1 MRNKFKKKAKPLS
14 LFFLLYENKKIKFK
28 MQIGLPYNLKE
39 NLIQIQP
46 LLNARK
52 KKITLVYEWM
62 NLSLTI
68 FGSNFFLTFYYGN

>member
-52 KKITLVYEWM
+52 KKITLVYE
-62 NLSLTI
+62 
-68 FGSNFFLTFYYGN
+68 